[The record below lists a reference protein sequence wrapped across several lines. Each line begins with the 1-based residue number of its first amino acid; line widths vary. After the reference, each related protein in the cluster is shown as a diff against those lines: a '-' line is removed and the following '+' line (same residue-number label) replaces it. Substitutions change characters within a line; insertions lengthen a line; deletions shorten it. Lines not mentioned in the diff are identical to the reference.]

1 MHERGGMLLFI
12 FSIFILFSHFEQFL
26 VKALLQNQFLYIKA
40 YSFHEKRS
48 FFTKANKFHASI
60 LTAIKMSTED
70 VSIEPNS
77 AQNKDIIRNRLQSKP
92 ILSKSLHSM
101 VGYVISDF
109 LAQLLISRRINF
121 IRMIRMSFFGFFVHG
136 PIGIYFIHFLIIYY

>member
-1 MHERGGMLLFI
+1 MHERGGMLLLI
-12 FSIFILFSHFEQFL
+12 LSIFILFSHFEQFF
-26 VKALLQNQFLYIKA
+26 VKALLQNQFLYSKA
-40 YSFHEKRS
+40 YSFHEKSS
-48 FFTKANKFHASI
+48 FFTKANKFPLT

-77 AQNKDIIRNRLQSKP
+77 EQNKDIIRNRLQSKP

-121 IRMIRMSFFGFFVHG
+121 IRMIRMSLFGFFIHG